1 MTTIPISRV
10 REQLADLGNR
20 VSLRG
25 ERLVVE
31 RRGKRLFALVPVED
45 VELLERLEEERD
57 IRLARKAMK
66 EKGSNIPWGRVKKD
80 LGL

>member
-1 MTTIPISRV
+1 MTTIPISKARDH
-10 REQLADLGNR
+10 LAELGNR

-31 RRGKRLFALVPVED
+31 RRGKNLFALVPVED
-45 VELLERLEEERD
+45 VELLERLEDETD
-57 IRLARKAMK
+57 IRLARKAVK
-66 EKGSNIPWGRVKKD
+66 EGRPNIPWEKVRKD

>member
-1 MTTIPISRV
+1 MIAIPISEA
-10 REQLADLGNR
+10 REHLADLGNR

-31 RRGKRLFALVPVED
+31 RRGKVLFALVPVED
-45 VELLERLEEERD
+45 LELLERIED
-57 IRLARKAMK
+57 RLDLDVLRAAKDEASK
-66 EKGSNIPWGRVKKD
+66 PWAEVKKA

>member
-1 MTTIPISRV
+1 METISISDA
-10 REQLADLGNR
+10 REHLADLGNR

-31 RRGKRLFALVPVED
+31 RRGKDLFALVSVED
-45 VELLERLEEERD
+45 LELLERIEDKLD
-57 IRLARKAMK
+57 LDAIRAAKDMPAK
-66 EKGSNIPWGRVKKD
+66 PWAEVKKA

>member
-1 MTTIPISRV
+1 MTTIPISEA
-10 REQLADLGNR
+10 REHLADLGNR

-25 ERLVVE
+25 ERVVVE
-31 RRGKRLFALVPVED
+31 RRGKNLFALVPVED
-45 VELLERLEEERD
+45 LELLERLEDETD

-66 EKGSNIPWGRVKKD
+66 EKGANIPWEKVKKD

>member
-1 MTTIPISRV
+1 MSSLPISIV

-25 ERLVVE
+25 ERIVVE
-31 RRGKRLFALVPVED
+31 RRGRGLFSLVPVED
-45 VELLERLEEERD
+45 LDLLERLEDEMDLEA
-57 IRLARKAMK
+57 IRRRLDAPTSPLAEVRK
-66 EKGSNIPWGRVKKD
+66 E

>member
-1 MTTIPISRV
+1 MTTVSISHARDH
-10 REQLADLGNR
+10 LADLGNR

-31 RRGKRLFALVPVED
+31 RRGKNLFALVPVED
-45 VELLERLEEERD
+45 LEALERLEDKLDLEA
-57 IRLARKAMK
+57 IRAARNEPSK
-66 EKGSNIPWGRVKKD
+66 PWAEVKKA

>member
-1 MTTIPISRV
+1 MTIIPITEA
-10 REQLADLGNR
+10 REHLADLGNR

-31 RRGKRLFALVPVED
+31 RRGKNLFALVPVED
-45 VELLERLEEERD
+45 VELLERLED
-57 IRLARKAMK
+57 KMDLDAIRAARNEPSISFAK
-66 EKGSNIPWGRVKKD
+66 VKKE

>member
-1 MTTIPISRV
+1 MNTVPISKA
-10 REQLADLGNR
+10 REHLADLGNR

-31 RRGKRLFALVPVED
+31 RRGKNLFALVPVED
-45 VELLERLEEERD
+45 VELLEMLEDKLDLDAVRAAKD
-57 IRLARKAMK
+57 QPTKSWK
-66 EKGSNIPWGRVKKD
+66 QVKKA